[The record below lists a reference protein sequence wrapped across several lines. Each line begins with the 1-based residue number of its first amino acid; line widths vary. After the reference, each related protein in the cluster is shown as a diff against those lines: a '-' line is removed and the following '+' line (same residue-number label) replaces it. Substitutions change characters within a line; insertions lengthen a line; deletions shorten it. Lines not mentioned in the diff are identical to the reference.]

1 MKQCCTRR
9 FPTIALA
16 VVSSIL
22 LSACASSAIVVGKIR
37 PAIAPEQVKLYLS
50 PPKKY
55 EEVAL
60 LESSSRGSF
69 AVTEQGKMNKV
80 VELLKEEAA
89 KIGANGILL
98 RSSGNESGGSVNV
111 GTGTATAVGGT
122 AYGTGIGT
130 SVGIIHKGG
139 TGIAIFVEEE

>member
-1 MKQCCTRR
+1 MQKHNTRR
-9 FPTIALA
+9 TPSLALA
-16 VVSSIL
+16 VAAAIL
-22 LSACASSAIVVGKIR
+22 LSACASSAIVVGKTR
-37 PAIAPEQVKLYLS
+37 PAIAPEQVKLYLR

-55 EEVAL
+55 EEVAM

-69 AVTEQGKMNKV
+69 AITEQGKMNKV

-89 KIGANGILL
+89 RIGANGILL

-111 GTGTATAVGGT
+111 GTATATSIGSSGF
-122 AYGTGIGT
+122 GTGIGT
-130 SVGIIHKGG
+130 SVGIMHKGG